1 MKIILASAS
10 ERRTELLKR
19 IVEEFSVIVS
29 NFDEE
34 SVPFT
39 GNFGNYVVDLSKG
52 KAFSVAQRIEEEAL
66 IIACDTIVALEES
79 VLGKPSSKEDA
90 IFMLEKLSGR
100 AHQVYSGLTVI
111 NTKNGEV
118 KSDYVKTDVKFSKL
132 TKSQIEKYVDSGE
145 PMDKA
150 GAYGIQGCGGVFVEE
165 ISGCYYSV
173 VGLPLNKLNYILRD
187 MGVNL

>member
-19 IVEEFSVIVS
+19 IVEDFSVIVS
-29 NFDEE
+29 NFDED
-34 SVPFT
+34 SVPFK
-39 GNFGNYVVDLSKG
+39 GDFGAYVVELSKG
-52 KAFSVAQRIEEEAL
+52 KAFAAAQRLDEEAFV
-66 IIACDTIVALEES
+66 IACDTIVALEDQ
-79 VLGKPSSKEDA
+79 VLGKPSSKKDA
-90 IFMLEKLSGR
+90 ISMLEKLSGR
-100 AHQVYSGLTVI
+100 VHQVYSGLTVL

-118 KSDYVKTDVKFSKL
+118 KNDYVKTDVRFSKL
-132 TKSQIEKYVDSGE
+132 TKEQIEKYVDSEE

-150 GAYGIQGCGGVFVEE
+150 GAYGIQGYGGVFVEE

-173 VGLPLNKLNYILRD
+173 VGLPLNKLNYILRG